1 MATVHLIV
9 LAVVQGVTEF
19 LPISSSAHL
28 IILPRITGWTDQGLA
43 FDVAAHLGS
52 LAAVSL
58 YFRRDILVLGRAWT
72 RTLTGAPMDGPAKLA
87 WGVLLGTLPVGV
99 VGLFAHAFVATTL
112 RSVQLIAAATILFGV
127 ALWLSDRLGERSRGL
142 DSFKMRD
149 ALLIGCAQAIALIP
163 GTSRSGIT
171 ITAALALGM
180 TREAAARFSFLLSIP
195 VIVLASGLEI
205 VQLAGKP
212 AAQPWGELAAV
223 VFLSGLSAFICI
235 HAFLKFVERVGMAP
249 FVLYRIAFGAAL
261 LWYFA

>member
-19 LPISSSAHL
+19 LPISSSGHL
-28 IILPRITGWTDQGLA
+28 IILPRLTGWPDQGLA
-43 FDVAAHLGS
+43 FDIAAHLGS
-52 LAAVSL
+52 LAAVTL
-58 YFRRDILVLGRAWT
+58 YFRRDIVMLGSAWT
-72 RTLTGAPMDGPAKLA
+72 RTLTGGAMDGEAKLA
-87 WGVLLGTLPVGV
+87 WGVLIGTLPVGV
-99 VGLFAHAFVATTL
+99 VGLLGHVIVATTL

-127 ALWLSDRLGERSRGL
+127 ALWLADWLGERRRGL
-142 DSFKMRD
+142 DSFKLGD

-212 AAQPWGELAAV
+212 AAQPWGDLAAV
-223 VFLSGLSAFICI
+223 VFLSGVSAFVCI
-235 HAFLKFVERVGMAP
+235 HAFLTFVERVGMAP
-249 FVLYRIAFGAAL
+249 FVLYRMAFGAAL
-261 LWYFA
+261 LWYFV